1 VYEAELAFANELAD
15 EAGEIGMRYFRGS
28 FEIRTKADMT
38 PVTQADLEI
47 EEVLRRRI
55 AERYPDDA
63 VLGEEG
69 GLRGE
74 ADRVW
79 VVDPIDG
86 TRNFAAGI
94 QIWGTLIS
102 LVDRGRPVV
111 GVAGAPALGERYAA
125 ERDAGATLNGAL
137 IHVSHVHDV
146 TDAFVLFGTI
156 AWKDPRH
163 RDRFTTLA
171 ARVARTRAFGDFW
184 GHMLVARGAA
194 EVMIEEELRTWDTA
208 AVQCIVE
215 EAGGRMTSFRGGE
228 IADHGS
234 VLTSNGRLHDDLV
247 RLLR

>member
-1 VYEAELAFANELAD
+1 
-15 EAGEIGMRYFRGS
+15 M
-28 FEIRTKADMT
+28 
-38 PVTQADLEI
+38 
-47 EEVLRRRI
+47 
-55 AERYPDDA
+55 
-63 VLGEEG
+63 
-69 GLRGE
+69 
-74 ADRVW
+74 
-79 VVDPIDG
+79 
-86 TRNFAAGI
+86 
-94 QIWGTLIS
+94 
-102 LVDRGRPVV
+102 
-111 GVAGAPALGERYAA
+111 
-125 ERDAGATLNGAL
+125 NGAL